1 MPRPRSLALA
11 AVLLVLLALLGAPSA
26 GACTTILVTRGASAD
41 GSVMITYACDG
52 EFTPRLRHR
61 PAADHGPG
69 ETVKIGNRGEIPQVP
84 HTYAV
89 TGLMNEHQVA
99 ITETTWGGRKELR
112 NPDGLLH
119 YWNLMILALERAST
133 AREAID
139 VITTLVDEYGYAS
152 TGESFYIADPREAWL
167 MEMIGRGPGE
177 RGAIWV
183 ALRVPDGYVA
193 VHANRSRI
201 RELPPADPDTAR
213 YSPDVVDFA
222 VARGWY
228 DPASGKPFVFREAYD
243 PRGPAGIRYT
253 ATREWSVFRRIA
265 PHADLDPRF
274 HRGDPEGREWPL
286 WIRPERKLSVRDVM
300 NLMRDHYE
308 GTPWDMTEGLSAGP
322 FGCPVRYRPML
333 FEVDGRKYT
342 WERPIST
349 QQTAYTVVAQCRA
362 HLPDPVGGVLWYGV
376 DDTSM
381 TVYVPLYCGITDV
394 PAPYATGDGS
404 RFSWDSAW
412 WVFNLVSNWAN
423 LRWSDM
429 SREIFAVRDELERRF
444 VALQPLVDRTAVDL
458 MEKDR
463 ELAIEYLTDYS
474 VQAGEMVFRR
484 WRKLAEHLLWKYNDG
499 YVRDEKGRPRETG
512 YPEDWLGKV
521 VADEG
526 DRLALPAEES
536 AAPGSPEDY

>member
-1 MPRPRSLALA
+1 MTRRLPPLLA
-11 AVLLVLLALLGAPSA
+11 VLALLLPAGGTAA

-52 EFTPRLRHR
+52 EFTPRLRRR
-61 PAADHGPG
+61 PAADHAPG

-89 TGLMNEHQVA
+89 VGLMNEHQVA

-112 NPDGLLH
+112 DPDGLLH
-119 YWNLMILALERAST
+119 YWNLMILALERAAT

-139 VITTLVDEYGYAS
+139 VMTTLVDEYGYAS
-152 TGESFYIADPREAWL
+152 TGESFYVADPREAWM
-167 MEMIGRGPGE
+167 MEMIGRGPGR

-201 RELPPADPDTAR
+201 GELPPADPDRAR
-213 YSPDVVDFA
+213 YSPDVVEFA
-222 VARGWY
+222 VEHGWY
-228 DPASGKPFVFREAYD
+228 DPASGRPFVFHEAYD
-243 PRGPAGIRYT
+243 PRGPAEMRYT
-253 ATREWSVFRRIA
+253 ATREWSVFRRVA

-274 HRGDPEGREWPL
+274 HRGDPAGREWPL
-286 WIRPERKLSVRDVM
+286 WIRPERKLAVADVM
-300 NLMRDHYE
+300 ALMRDHYE
-308 GTPWDMTEGLSAGP
+308 GTPWDMTRGLSAGP

-349 QQTAYTVVAQCRA
+349 QQTAYSVVAQCRSW
-362 HLPDPVGGVLWYGV
+362 LPDPVGGVLWYGV

-381 TVYVPLYCGITDV
+381 SVYVPLYCGIEEV

-423 LRWSDM
+423 LRWKDM
-429 SREIFAVRDELERRF
+429 APEIHAVRDELERRF
-444 VALQPLVDRTAVDL
+444 HAMQPLVEKTALGL
-458 MEKDR
+458 MERDPV
-463 ELAIEYLTDYS
+463 LARRYLTDYS

-484 WRKLAEHLLWKYNDG
+484 WQELAEHLIWKYNDG

-512 YPEDWLGKV
+512 YPEEWLREV
-521 VADEG
+521 VRSEG
-526 DRLALPAEES
+526 DRLALPADES
-536 AAPGSPEDY
+536 AAPGSPADY